1 IVWSS
6 KAIADNLEN
15 ISYLLNKWF
24 LEVVLD
30 YEKKI
35 IETEDV
41 LTSNP
46 YAGEIVG
53 DLSLRR
59 ILVVKQI
66 YLMYEIVGDKILVVR
81 IWNNYKKPYWLFSI
95 FSLITLRISLLL
107 IVLPCPNSFLAASR
121 LSNNSCL

>member
-1 IVWSS
+1 MEIVWSS

-15 ISYLLNKWF
+15 ISYLLDKWF

-81 IWNNYKKPYWLFSI
+81 IWNNYKKPYW
-95 FSLITLRISLLL
+95 
-107 IVLPCPNSFLAASR
+107 
-121 LSNNSCL
+121 